1 MGEAL
6 ITRRGGGG
14 GVKTGIANQA
24 SDSKTLK
31 ITALVGVKN
40 AIVSV
45 NTKVN
50 MGYHSDK
57 RVLMLEL
64 RDGEVY
70 KVLCANSSGDAMDRA
85 TYITFNSSTGTFTS
99 KDAEWIR
106 FNTTTDNCYE
116 YIIFD

>member
-14 GVKTGIANQA
+14 GVKTGIANKA
-24 SDSKTLK
+24 SNSKTLK

-40 AIVSV
+40 AIVSI

-50 MGYHSDK
+50 MGYHGDK
-57 RVLMLEL
+57 RVIMLEL
-64 RDGEVY
+64 RDGAVY
-70 KVLCANSSGDAMDRA
+70 KVLCANDSGDAMDRA
-85 TYITFNSSTGTFTS
+85 SYITFASSTGTFTS
-99 KDAEWIR
+99 KDTEWIS
-106 FNTTTDNCYE
+106 FNSQTDNCYE